1 MTKVLI
7 TGGAGFIGSHIAE
20 QCILAGHEVV
30 AIDDLSS
37 GKVENLPDGALFRKI
52 DISDSQA
59 IQGIFNEV
67 KPDCVI
73 HQAAQ
78 ISVSRSVREPDHDAM
93 INIIGL
99 INTLKASVEQKVRSF
114 VFASSGGVLYGDVY
128 SPADENTP
136 AMPVSPYGISKLT
149 GEYYLKFF
157 SREFGLRTVALRY
170 ANVYGPRQD
179 PHGEA
184 GVVAIFLQKMLAT
197 KEPVINGDGKY
208 VRDYVFVKDVAR
220 ANLLA
225 MSSER
230 TGFSAYNVGTGIGTD
245 VNDLEKGLR
254 EKLLQVMEHKGH
266 TLSIPKVLYG
276 PHRAGDLRSS
286 LLDCAKINRE
296 LGWSPT
302 VGLDEGFLRTA
313 EWFARLF

>member
-37 GKVENLPDGALFRKI
+37 GKVENLPDGVLFRKI

-59 IQGIFNEV
+59 IQEIFNEV

>member
-37 GKVENLPDGALFRKI
+37 GKVENLPDGVLFRKI